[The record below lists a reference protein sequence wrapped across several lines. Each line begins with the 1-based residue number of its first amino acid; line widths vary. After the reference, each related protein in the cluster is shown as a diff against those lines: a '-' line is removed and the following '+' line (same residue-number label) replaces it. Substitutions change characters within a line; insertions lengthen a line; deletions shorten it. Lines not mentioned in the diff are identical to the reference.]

1 MQYNKLIDHTL
12 LKQDASPE
20 QIVNL
25 CEEAKKFVDFSY
37 TLAEYHATKDLQQ
50 MKEEGI
56 IDDELI
62 RRIKDNPNEF
72 TSSEVSFKITT
83 NKEIIKFIRDNNLYM
98 EGVSYK

>member
-1 MQYNKLIDHTL
+1 
-12 LKQDASPE
+12 
-20 QIVNL
+20 
-25 CEEAKKFVDFSY
+25 
-37 TLAEYHATKDLQQ
+37 